1 LALKAFVVE
10 DNRSIRE
17 SLIEALAELAGVETA
32 GYASTEA
39 AAVAWLRDPAN
50 AWDVAIIDLVLEP
63 RGGSGLGV
71 LRALAERAPHQK
83 VVVLT
88 GAAGPEMRRMCESL
102 HCDHVFDKSMET
114 EDLLD
119 WCRALAQHHTP

>member
-1 LALKAFVVE
+1 LALKAFLVE

-17 SLIEALAELAGVETA
+17 SLVEALAELAGVETA
-32 GYASTEA
+32 GWASTEA

-50 AWDVAIIDLVLEP
+50 AWDIAIIDLVLEP

-71 LRALAERAPHQK
+71 LRAMTDRQPHQK

-88 GAAGPEMRRMCESL
+88 GAAGPEMRRVCEGL
-102 HCDHVFDKSMET
+102 GCDGIFDKSMET
-114 EDLLD
+114 EALLD
-119 WCRALAQHHTP
+119 WCRALSDHHSP